1 MTITSRNFVA
11 LGCLAAG
18 TLVGQAS
25 LAQDAGWYAGGAIG
39 RSAATID
46 DARIS
51 RGLASEGLATT
62 AIEDRDR
69 STGYKLFG
77 GYQWNR
83 NFGLEAGW
91 FDVGRMGFTATTTP
105 AGTLVG
111 DVRFNGL
118 DLDLVG
124 TLPISDRFSL
134 LGRIGGAYVRTR
146 GAFSST
152 GAVVM
157 PFSGNS
163 TSARRFGAEYGVG
176 LAWRLTDA
184 WDLRA
189 EGERIRVN
197 DSVGNRGHVDLLS
210 LAVVY
215 HFGGVAAPRT
225 AAAPA
230 AAYVAASMPPPREV
244 VLVPAAPLPPPAPAP
259 ARPLV
264 TVHFSAD
271 ALFDFDRADLRPQ
284 GSRELDAFVSELRGV
299 QYDGMRVIGHT
310 DRLGS
315 TAYNANL
322 SRRRAAAVAAY
333 LVRAGVPADKLATS
347 GGGESDPLPA
357 TANCHGNAATP
368 ALVACLQPDRRV
380 DVQVQGMRTP

>member
-11 LGCLAAG
+11 LGCLAATALAAPASMAQG
-18 TLVGQAS
+18 T
-25 LAQDAGWYAGGAIG
+25 GWYAGAAIG

-46 DARIS
+46 NERITN
-51 RGLASEGLATT
+51 GLAGEGLTT
-62 AIEDRDR
+62 NSLEDRDR
-69 STGYKLFG
+69 DTGYKLFG
-77 GYQWNR
+77 GYQINR
-83 NFGLEAGW
+83 NFGVEAGW

-118 DLDLVG
+118 NLDLVG

-146 GAFSST
+146 GTFSST

-157 PFSGNS
+157 PFAGTS
-163 TSARRFGAEYGVG
+163 TSAQRFGLEYGVG
-176 LAWRLTDA
+176 LAWHLTEA
-184 WDLRA
+184 WELRA
-189 EGERIRVN
+189 EGERIHVN
-197 DSVGNRGHVDLLS
+197 DSVGNKGQVDLLT
-210 LAVVY
+210 LGVVY
-215 HFGGVAAPRT
+215 HFGTAPAHT
-225 AAAPA
+225 AAREP
-230 AAYVAASMPPPREV
+230 AYVAAPMPPAPQV
-244 VLVPAAPLPPPAPAP
+244 AAVPVAPAPPPPAPA
-259 ARPLV
+259 AALPLV

-271 ALFDFDRADLRPQ
+271 ALFDFDRSDLRPQ
-284 GSRELDAFVSELRGV
+284 GTRELDAFVSQLRGV
-299 QYDGMRVIGHT
+299 EYDGIRVIGHT

-333 LVRAGVPADKLATS
+333 LVRSGVPDHKIATS
-347 GGGESDPLPA
+347 GAGESDPLPA
-357 TANCHGNAATP
+357 TANCRGNAATP